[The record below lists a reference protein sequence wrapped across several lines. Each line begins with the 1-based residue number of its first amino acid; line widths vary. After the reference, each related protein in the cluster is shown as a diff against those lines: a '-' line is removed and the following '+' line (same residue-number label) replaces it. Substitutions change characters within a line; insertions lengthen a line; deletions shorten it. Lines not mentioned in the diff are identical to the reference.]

1 MSDNLHITEVGRV
14 AVVTADQDKA
24 LEFYVGTLGLEL
36 RADMKFADGKM
47 RWIEVAPAG
56 AATSI
61 ALPPP
66 PEGTTASP
74 TDTGIVLSSADIEA
88 DHASLLA
95 AGADVDPEIARWG
108 DPVPPMFR
116 VRDPEG
122 NTLTIVEPMQ

>member
-1 MSDNLHITEVGRV
+1 MHITEVGRV

-36 RADMKFADGKM
+36 RTDMSFADGKM

-61 ALPPP
+61 ALTPPP
-66 PEGTTASP
+66 GGTTPSP
-74 TDTGIVLSSADIEA
+74 TETGIVLSSGDIEA
-88 DHASLLA
+88 DHAALVA
-95 AGADVDPEIARWG
+95 AGADVDPSIARWG

-116 VRDPEG
+116 LRDPEG
-122 NTLTIVEPMQ
+122 NSLTIVEPTQ

>member
-1 MSDNLHITEVGRV
+1 MSENMHITEVGRV

-36 RADMKFADGKM
+36 RTDMKFADGKM

-56 AATSI
+56 APTSI
-61 ALPPP
+61 ALTPPM
-66 PEGTTASP
+66 EGTTPSP
-74 TDTGIVLSSADIEA
+74 TETGIVLSSGDIDA
-88 DHASLLA
+88 DHAALVA

-116 VRDPEG
+116 LRDPEG
-122 NTLTIVEPMQ
+122 NSLTIVEPLQ